1 MDKVELVLFWT
12 GNAITKTVALELQTL
27 AKVMLFYVIK
37 PLLNDKFTEIQV
49 YGRFNFISFIDFQSC
64 GRTL

>member
-1 MDKVELVLFWT
+1 
-12 GNAITKTVALELQTL
+12 
-27 AKVMLFYVIK
+27 MLFYVIK

-64 GRTL
+64 GRAL

>member
-49 YGRFNFISFIDFQSC
+49 YGRFHFISFIDFQSC
-64 GRTL
+64 GRAL